1 MSTMGDSLTLRPGSL
16 EGLAG
21 LTQAPAAP
29 SIDAR
34 VREAEENTTVVPP
47 VPESLRDSGLPD
59 SLIEQLVLKYL
70 YYRGEMLGREIASQ
84 LGLEF
89 SLIDHLLETMKHQH
103 YVGVR
108 KSLGMGNVS
117 GVFYLTESGRSLA
130 REYLDTNQY
139 AGPAPVP
146 LSQYTQVVR
155 LQRLRE
161 NWLRPDLL
169 RDAFKGIVVEDDV
182 LAQVG
187 PALNAS
193 KSFLIYGQP
202 GNGKSTLAE
211 ALFHVQTEPIFMP
224 YAIECQGNIVQV
236 FDPIYHHKIEDT
248 AGALLALSKTTEF
261 DQRWFRCKRPFIVT
275 GGELTLEMLD
285 LTYNKVSKIY
295 DAPFQVKANNGIYLV
310 DDFGRQRA
318 TPAEIL
324 NRWIVPM
331 ERRAD
336 YLNFQSGGKITM
348 PFEAFLIFST
358 NLRPE
363 QLGDEAFLR
372 RIQYKMLLRSPRL
385 PEFLHIFRGVAA
397 SRGLEYQEQMLLDF
411 VRRHYTEGGQKLR
424 RCHPRDLLTH
434 AVDIINFEQLP
445 KVLTADLLERSHS
458 SCFVAEYDA
467 NE

>member
-1 MSTMGDSLTLRPGSL
+1 MSTIGNSLALPPENVETGF
-16 EGLAG
+16 EDALAAASRVNQAS
-21 LTQAPAAP
+21 TQ
-29 SIDAR
+29 
-34 VREAEENTTVVPP
+34 VVPP
-47 VPESLRDSGLPD
+47 VPESLRDAGLPD
-59 SLIEQLVLKYL
+59 SIIEQLILKYL

-89 SLIDHLLETMKHQH
+89 SLIDQMLETMKHQH
-103 YVGVR
+103 TVGVR

-117 GVFYLTESGRSLA
+117 GVFFLTEAGRNLA

-146 LSQYTQVVR
+146 LYQYTEVVR
-155 LQRLRE
+155 RQRLPE
-161 NWLRPDLL
+161 NWLSPDQLQ
-169 RDAFKGIVVEDDV
+169 DAFHGIVIEDDI

-211 ALFHVQTEPIFMP
+211 ALFNVRTEPIFMP
-224 YAIECQGNIVQV
+224 YAIECQGNILQV
-236 FDPIYHHKIEDT
+236 YDPIYHNKIEDT
-248 AGALLALSKTTEF
+248 SGALLALSKATEF

-275 GGELTLEMLD
+275 GGELTLDMLD
-285 LTYNKVSKIY
+285 LTYNKVSKVY
-295 DAPFQVKANNGIYLV
+295 DAPFQVKANNGIYLI

-372 RIQYKMLLRSPRL
+372 RIQYKMFLRSPRL
-385 PEFLHIFRGVAA
+385 PEFLQIFRAVAK
-397 SRGLEYQEQMLLDF
+397 SRGLEYEEKTILDF
-411 VRRHYTEGGQKLR
+411 VHHHYTEGGQKFR

-434 AVDIINFEQLP
+434 VADIINFERRP
-445 KVLTADLLERSHS
+445 KKLTPELLERAHS
-458 SCFVAEYDA
+458 SCFVEGYDS

>member
-1 MSTMGDSLTLRPGSL
+1 MSSMANLRPFPMPPQAPDAD
-16 EGLAG
+16 AG
-21 LTQAPAAP
+21 LQIPPPLP
-29 SIDAR
+29 SPE
-34 VREAEENTTVVPP
+34 VPESGTVTPP
-47 VPESLRDSGLPD
+47 VPATLSDSGLPE
-59 SLIEQLVLKYL
+59 SLVEQLILKYL
-70 YYRGEMLGREIASQ
+70 YYRGDMLGREIASQ
-84 LGLEF
+84 LGMEF
-89 SLIDHLLETMKHQH
+89 SLVDQLLETMKHQH
-103 YVGVR
+103 NVGIR

-117 GVFYLTESGRSLA
+117 GVFFLTEAGRNLA
-130 REYLDTNQY
+130 REYLESNQY

-146 LSQYTQVVR
+146 LSQYTDVVR
-155 LQRLRE
+155 RQRLPE
-161 NWLRPDLL
+161 NWLTPNLL
-169 RDAFKGIVVEDDV
+169 TDAFRGLVMEADI

-202 GNGKSTLAE
+202 GNGKSSLAE
-211 ALFHVQTEPIFMP
+211 ALFNVQTEPIFMP

-236 FDPIYHHKIEDT
+236 YDPIYHHKIEGETDT
-248 AGALLALSKTTEF
+248 LLALSRATEF

-275 GGELTLEMLD
+275 GGELTLDMLD
-285 LTYNKVSKIY
+285 LTYNRVSKVY

-331 ERRAD
+331 ERHTD
-336 YLNFQSGGKITM
+336 YLNLQSGGKLTI

-372 RIQYKMLLRSPRL
+372 RIQYKMFLRSPRQ
-385 PEFLHIFRGVAA
+385 PEFLQIFSRFAA
-397 SRGLEYQEQMLLDF
+397 ARGLEYDESVVLDF
-411 VRRHYTEGGQKLR
+411 VRERYTEGGQKFR
-424 RCHPRDLLTH
+424 RCHPRDLMTH
-434 AVDIINFEQLP
+434 AIDMINFERRP
-445 KVLTADLLERSHS
+445 KKLTPELLDRAFR
-458 SCFVAEYDA
+458 SCFVEEYDA

>member
-1 MSTMGDSLTLRPGSL
+1 MSTMANPQLVIPPDLDATSRVK
-16 EGLAG
+16 E
-21 LTQAPAAP
+21 P
-29 SIDAR
+29 SEPPRLDTS
-34 VREAEENTTVVPP
+34 EMGTVVPP
-47 VPESLRDSGLPD
+47 VPESFSDAGLPE
-59 SLIEQLVLKYL
+59 SIIEQLILKYL
-70 YYRGEMLGREIASQ
+70 YYRGEMSGRDIAGQ

-89 SLIDHLLETMKHQH
+89 SLIDRLLETMKHQH
-103 YVGVR
+103 TVAVR

-117 GVFYLTESGRSLA
+117 GVFFLTEAGRNLA

-146 LSQYTQVVR
+146 LNQYAEVVK
-155 LQRLRE
+155 LQRLAS
-161 NWLRPDLL
+161 NWLNPDLL
-169 RDAFKGIVVEDDV
+169 TAAFRGLVVEEDV

-202 GNGKSTLAE
+202 GNGKSSLAE
-211 ALFHVQTEPIFMP
+211 ALFNVKTEPIFMP
-224 YAIECQGNIVQV
+224 YAIEFQGNIVQV
-236 FDPIYHHKIEDT
+236 YDPLYHHKIEGET
-248 AGALLALSKTTEF
+248 GALLALSRTTEF

-285 LTYNKVSKIY
+285 LSYNKVSKVY

-331 ERRAD
+331 ERRID
-336 YLNFQSGGKITM
+336 YLNLQSGGKLTI

-372 RIQYKMLLRSPRL
+372 RIQYKMFLRSPRL
-385 PEFLHIFRGVAA
+385 PEFLQIFRQFATA
-397 SRGLEYQEQMLLDF
+397 RGLEYEEKTVLEF
-411 VRRHYTEGGQKLR
+411 VQRRYTEGGQKFR
-424 RCHPRDLLTH
+424 RCHPRDLMTH
-434 AVDIINFEQLP
+434 AVDMIHFERRP
-445 KVLTADLLERSHS
+445 KKLTPELLDRAYR
-458 SCFVAEYDA
+458 SCFVEAYDA
-467 NE
+467 SE

>member
-1 MSTMGDSLTLRPGSL
+1 MGIVTEQTVGARLGVETEKRQEERTDAPSV
-16 EGLAG
+16 
-21 LTQAPAAP
+21 PAAH
-29 SIDAR
+29 A
-34 VREAEENTTVVPP
+34 APP
-47 VPESLRDSGLPD
+47 VPVSLAAASLPD
-59 SLIEQLVLKYL
+59 SLVEQLILKYL
-70 YYRGEMLGREIASQ
+70 YYRGDMLGREIAGQ

-89 SLIDHLLETMKHQH
+89 SLIDQLLETMKHQH
-103 YVGVR
+103 RVGVR

-117 GVFYLTESGRSLA
+117 AVFFLTEAGRNLA

-146 LSQYTQVVR
+146 LHQYTDVVR
-155 LQRLRE
+155 RQRLAE
-161 NWLRPDLL
+161 NWLTPELL
-169 RDAFKGIVVEDDV
+169 RSAFTGMVMEEDI
-182 LAQVG
+182 LAQLG

-211 ALFHVQTEPIFMP
+211 ALFYVQTEPIFMP

-236 FDPIYHHKIEDT
+236 YDPIYHHKIEDE
-248 AGALLALSKTTEF
+248 AGGLLALARATEF

-275 GGELTLEMLD
+275 GGELTLDMLD
-285 LTYNKVSKIY
+285 LTYNKVSKVY

-318 TPAEIL
+318 TPTEIL

-331 ERRAD
+331 ERRMD
-336 YLNFQSGGKITM
+336 FLNFQSGGKITM
-348 PFEAFLIFST
+348 PFETFLIFST

-372 RIQYKMLLRSPRL
+372 RIQYKMFLRSPKQ
-385 PEFLHIFRGVAA
+385 PEFLEIFRQYAA
-397 SRGLEYQEQMLLDF
+397 SHALEFRQDAVLDF
-411 VRRHYTEGGQKLR
+411 VRCHYTEGGQKYR
-424 RCHPRDLLTH
+424 RCHPRDLMTH
-434 AVDIINFEQLP
+434 AIDMINFERLP
-445 KVLTADLLERSHS
+445 RMLTRELLERSHRT
-458 SCFVAEYDA
+458 CFVENYDD